1 MENNPVGLVALATE
15 LEKEGQ
21 YNTAKLVRAAAVS
34 MLNHASITVRVPSDT
49 GSQADV
55 IESLASELAGSPAA
69 GLAES
74 LNRAAMALREGRVAL
89 LAEAPDPYVCRI
101 CGATRVGSFTER
113 CPGCGRWPW
122 AAERIRPIYWIREST
137 VNEALDRLRTT
148 PTEIQALVAGRSD
161 DDLAQPAPDG
171 GWSAQQTLEHLNNAQ
186 GVFRGR
192 IDQLLAGGEPQLRSI
207 MVWRMDGT
215 DRGPT
220 ELLEDYLTLRRE
232 ILDLLEAAPL
242 VAFDNRGSHEE
253 WGWVTL
259 AEQASY
265 FANHEP
271 THLAQI
277 ADALP

>member
-1 MENNPVGLVALATE
+1 MEMNPVELVALAAE

-21 YNTAKLVRAAAVS
+21 YNTAKLLRAAAVS
-34 MLNHASITVRVPSDT
+34 NLNRDSMLVPVPTDQA
-49 GSQADV
+49 SQADLIDSV
-55 IESLASELAGSPAA
+55 AIGLAGTPAT

-74 LNRAAMALREGRVAL
+74 LTRAATALREGRVAL
-89 LAEAPDPYVCRI
+89 LAEAPDPYVCRV
-101 CGATRVGSFTER
+101 CGETRVGGFAER
-113 CPGCGRWPW
+113 CSHCGRWPW

-137 VNEALDRLRTT
+137 VAEALRRLRTT
-148 PTEIQALVAGRSD
+148 PTEIQALVEGRSD
-161 DDLAQPAPDG
+161 DDLTRPAPDG

-192 IDQLLAGGEPQLRSI
+192 IDQLLAGGDPELRSI

-220 ELLEDYLTLRRE
+220 ELLDAYLTLRRE
-232 ILDLLEAAPL
+232 ILDLLADAPL
-242 VAFDNRGSHEE
+242 SAFDNRGSHEE

-259 AEQASY
+259 AEQTSY

-271 THLAQI
+271 THLAQV
-277 ADALP
+277 ADALA